1 MPNVLWQYY
10 EDGSEGP
17 SIEMVATD
25 LVNFLDIVGE
35 PIQVYRQDLGV
46 KVIGFLLLFLFIA
59 YALKK
64 EIWKEV
70 K

>member
-1 MPNVLWQYY
+1 
-10 EDGSEGP
+10 
-17 SIEMVATD
+17 MVATD